1 MRIEAK
7 QRLDRTLGWWLLVLL
22 RPLVRAIGRLLRRD
36 HAQTARGEIVVI
48 KMVGGGS
55 LILALP
61 SLLGIRRR
69 YPDVPLTL
77 VCGRAVAPFAEIA
90 GVFDRIEVI
99 EDGRSVPALLAS
111 AGRVL
116 LSLNLRRVDTVID
129 FEVYSVLTTVFALL
143 TCARNR
149 IGFYLE
155 NTHWRRNVVTHLVF
169 FNRASGVYH
178 FYEAAARL
186 VGAEPVG
193 MNACREHLRGRIA
206 ATGTPEIGSNRFLAI
221 GAGCSEF
228 GSVRLLPPEEWVA
241 FASSRREGLDASW
254 VFLGSA
260 ADREVSET
268 VARSVS
274 GAFAGGFRYVNL
286 CGETSLASA
295 LSVLARA
302 EGFLGIDS
310 ALLHFAR
317 LLGIP
322 ATSVWGPTAPTT
334 RLQPIDGYRE
344 TVFYRPP
351 ICSPCIHVSESPPCQ
366 GNNVCMRLF
375 TSDAVPAGQWCQDA
389 SGKTV
394 RFLGAE
400 RDRGTA

>member
-1 MRIEAK
+1 MRIETK

-22 RPLVRAIGRLLRRD
+22 RPLVRSMGLLLRRD
-36 HAQTARGEIVVI
+36 HAPTARGEIVVI

-61 SLLGIRRR
+61 SLVGIRRR
-69 YPDVPLTL
+69 YPDFALTL
-77 VCGRAVAPFAEIA
+77 VCGRAVAPFGEIA

-99 EDGRSVPALLAS
+99 EDGRSVPALLGS

-129 FEVYSVLTTVFALL
+129 FEVYSVLTTVFASL
-143 TCARNR
+143 TRARNR

-155 NTHWRRNVVTHLVF
+155 NTHWRRNVLTHLVF

-186 VGAEPVG
+186 LGAEPVA
-193 MNACREHLRGRIA
+193 METCREHLRRRLEA
-206 ATGTPEIGSNRFLAI
+206 PTPEWDRFLVI

-228 GSVRLLPPEEWVA
+228 GSVRLLPPAEWAA
-241 FASSRREGLDASW
+241 FASSRREILEATW

-260 ADREVSET
+260 ADREVSEA
-268 VARSVS
+268 VALSVS
-274 GAFAGGFRYVNL
+274 AALPAGGFRYVNL
-286 CGETSLASA
+286 CGKTSLSSA
-295 LSVLARA
+295 VSLIALAQ
-302 EGFLGIDS
+302 GFVGIDS

-317 LLGIP
+317 MLGVP

-334 RLQPIDGYRE
+334 RLQPIDGYQE
-344 TVFYRPP
+344 TVHYRPP

-375 TSDAVPAGQWCQDA
+375 TSDAVPAGLWCQDA
-389 SGKTV
+389 SGRAV
-394 RFLGAE
+394 GVLGAE
-400 RDRGTA
+400 RDRGSA

>member
-7 QRLDRTLGWWLLVLL
+7 QRLDRTLGSCLLLLL
-22 RPLVRAIGRLLRRD
+22 RPLVRAMGLLLRRD
-36 HAQTARGEIVVI
+36 HAPTAQGEIVVI

-61 SLLGIRRR
+61 SLVGIRRR
-69 YPDVPLTL
+69 YPDLPLTL
-77 VCGRAVAPFAEIA
+77 VCGRAVAPFGEIA

-129 FEVYSVLTTVFALL
+129 FEVYSVLTTVFASL
-143 TCARNR
+143 TRARNR

-155 NTHWRRNVVTHLVF
+155 NTHWRRNVLTHLVF

-186 VGAEPVG
+186 LGAEPVA
-193 MNACREHLRGRIA
+193 METCREHLRMRL
-206 ATGTPEIGSNRFLAI
+206 ATATPEWDRFLVV

-228 GSVRLLPPEEWVA
+228 GSVRLLPPAEWAA
-241 FASSRREGLDASW
+241 FASSRRESLEATW

-260 ADREVSET
+260 ADREVSEA

-274 GAFAGGFRYVNL
+274 AALPAGGFRYVNL
-286 CGETSLASA
+286 CGETSLSSA
-295 LSVLARA
+295 VSLIARA
-302 EGFLGIDS
+302 QAFLGIDS

-317 LLGIP
+317 MLGVP
-322 ATSVWGPTAPTT
+322 ATSMWGPTAPTT
-334 RLQPIDGYRE
+334 RLQPIDGYEE
-344 TVFYRPP
+344 TVYYRPP
-351 ICSPCIHVSESPPCQ
+351 VCSPCIHVSESPPCQ

-375 TSDAVPAGQWCQDA
+375 TSDSVPAGLWCQDA
-389 SGKTV
+389 SGRAV
-394 RFLGAE
+394 RFAE
-400 RDRGTA
+400 RDRGSA